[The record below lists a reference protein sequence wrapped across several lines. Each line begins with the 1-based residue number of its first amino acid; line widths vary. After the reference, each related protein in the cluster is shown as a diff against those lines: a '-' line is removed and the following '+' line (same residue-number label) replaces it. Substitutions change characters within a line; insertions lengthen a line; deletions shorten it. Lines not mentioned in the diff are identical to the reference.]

1 MKRRSWLSVSAVAAA
16 AALTLTACNANSSS
30 PEGAASTSSTVKGGD
45 LTILT
50 SSTTVT
56 LDPAK
61 SSNLAITTL
70 GLFNRRL
77 TSWEI
82 EPGKTARAVPD
93 LATDTGTPSDDG
105 KTWTYTLKS
114 GLKFSDG
121 TPITAEAVKYGIE
134 RSFAP
139 ELSGGLGYH
148 KSLLDGGDTYE
159 GPYTDGDLD
168 SIETPDDT
176 TIVFHLNTSYGD
188 WPWIVSMPAFSPV
201 PEAADAKPQEY
212 GLHPVSSGPYQVES
226 YKEGSS
232 LSLSRNPNWDQ
243 ATDDV
248 RTAGPDTI
256 TFELGQ
262 DDTVAAQR
270 LIADS
275 GDDKNAFQASF
286 VPPAQLSQIQNDA
299 GAKSRLVT
307 SEAGALA
314 YLAIN
319 VKRDG
324 LDDLKVR
331 QALQYAV
338 DKKAFQIAVG
348 GSIGGEPATT
358 LITPGIA
365 GRQEYDLYPAGESG
379 DLDKAKA
386 LLAEAGDPKL
396 DLTLLVESDPV
407 ELLKAQAIQQGLKRA
422 GIEVTIKSEEYDSWY
437 ADVTSDQGDYDLAL
451 ASWQPDF
458 PSANGN
464 IQPLF
469 ASSEIGGGG
478 FNLSRYSEPE
488 VDELIDEASA
498 STDAT
503 QAQSLWAEADR
514 RILEDAPVVPLLFK
528 KNSFLHGSNVQNFFV
543 TPFPAYP
550 NYLKVSLGQ

>member
-1 MKRRSWLSVSAVAAA
+1 MKRSIIVSVVAVGLALS
-16 AALTLTACNANSSS
+16 ACNANSGSDEAKS
-30 PEGAASTSSTVKGGD
+30 PASGTSKGGD

-50 SSTTVT
+50 SSQTVT

-61 SSNLAITTL
+61 SQNLAITTL
-70 GLFNRRL
+70 SLFNRRL
-77 TSWEI
+77 TSWQI
-82 EPGKTARAVPD
+82 EPGQPAEAVPD
-93 LATDTGTPSDDG
+93 LATDTGTPSADG

-121 TPITAEAVKYGIE
+121 TPITAKDVKYGLE

-148 KSLLDGGDTYE
+148 KGLLEGGDQYQ
-159 GPYTDGDLD
+159 GPYTDGELD

-176 TIVFHLNTSYGD
+176 TIVFHLNKSYGD
-188 WPWIVSMPAFSPV
+188 WPWIVSMPAFSPI
-201 PEAADAKPQEY
+201 PKAADAKPQEY
-212 GLHPVSSGPYQVES
+212 GQNPVSSGPYQVES

-232 LSLSRNPNWDQ
+232 LVAGRNPEWDQ
-243 ATDDV
+243 ASDTV

-256 TFELGQ
+256 TMQLGQ

-275 GDDKNAFQASF
+275 GDDQNAFQASF
-286 VPPAQLSQIQNDA
+286 VPPAQLSQIQSDA

-314 YLAIN
+314 YLALN
-319 VKRDG
+319 TQSKSLADV
-324 LDDLKVR
+324 KVR
-331 QALQYAV
+331 QAIQYAV
-338 DKKAFQIAVG
+338 DKKAVQIAVG
-348 GSIGGEPATT
+348 GTIGGEPATT

-365 GRQEYDLYPAGESG
+365 GREEYDLYPAGESG
-379 DLDKAKA
+379 DVEKAKA
-386 LLAEAGDPKL
+386 LLTEAGNPAL

-407 ELLKAQAIQQGLKRA
+407 EVSKAQAIQQGLQRA
-422 GIEVTIKSEEYDSWY
+422 GIKVTIKSLEYEAWV
-437 ADVTSDQGDYDLAL
+437 AEATGDKGEYDLAIS
-451 ASWQPDF
+451 SWQPDF

-469 ASSEIGGGG
+469 ASSEIGGGKY
-478 FNLSRYSEPE
+478 NLARYSEPE
-488 VDELIDEASA
+488 VDELIDQASA
-498 STDAT
+498 STDPAE
-503 QAQSLWAEADR
+503 AQKLWAQADR
-514 RILEDAPVVPLLFK
+514 RILEDSPVVPLLFK